1 MQIPFKKRVSSKRAY
16 SFHNNT
22 SAIPQLRVFAY
33 ASMIALVLPFVISPT
48 SANAAM
54 KYSSIGSGF
63 IHTCALT
70 TDGDVYCWG
79 NNEVGQLGQ
88 GNVGEPSLLPIKVP
102 GLDKVTQLSVGAT
115 HNCALSQGK
124 AYCWGQNGNGKL
136 GSGSDAQSN
145 SPTLVKDLDSIAQ
158 ISANRLST
166 CAVTTSKS
174 VYCWGDNFAGMLGT
188 GDVKGSLVPVNVK
201 GLAGIKS
208 VSAAFNHA
216 CALSDTSALYCW
228 GDNTN
233 GQLGIQDVTSSYTPM
248 LVPNLPK
255 IKKVILGAGHTC
267 VITEL
272 DKAMCWGYGE
282 KGQVGHSENSGNLAP
297 NLVAD
302 LGPVKDI
309 QPARFHTCALSDKNE
324 VFCWGAGDQGQIGNG
339 KTSDLNR
346 PTRVINLS
354 NTRILGTL
362 SSASAH
368 SCVIDQSGTYSCWG
382 SGDAGQLGNG
392 SRNSLSAPLAASSGT
407 STTTT
412 TPTSGVDLSIT
423 IKCKKGTT
431 VKQIKGAAPKCP
443 SGYSIVKDV
452 KPKSVFYLDLQKG
465 CYSYNFP
472 VTNQTV
478 LFGPG
483 GKTLY
488 PASCNSRF
496 HIQVIFSG
504 KIKTASSSGLVTQA
518 EASENCSQKYI
529 PAMGQ
534 PPPKQI
540 SQDAT
545 YLYWLF
551 PDAGFE
557 TRKYPNKLICTLIKT
572 DISYKYIQA
581 QNKPLAR
588 N

>member
-1 MQIPFKKRVSSKRAY
+1 MLTTY
-16 SFHNNT
+16 SQAPKILQFRK
-22 SAIPQLRVFAY
+22 IVFGFIIGLLL
-33 ASMIALVLPFVISPT
+33 SLIVSPT
-48 SANAAM
+48 SANAAI

-63 IHTCALT
+63 LHTCALS

-88 GNVGEPSLLPIKVP
+88 GNVGDPALLPVKVP
-102 GLDKVTQLSVGAT
+102 GLGKVSQLSVGAT

-145 SPTLVKDLDSIAQ
+145 SPILVKDLDSIAQ

-188 GDVKGSLVPVNVK
+188 GDTKGSLVPVNVK
-201 GLAGIKS
+201 GISGIKS
-208 VSAAFNHA
+208 VSAALNHA
-216 CALSDTSALYCW
+216 CALSDASALYCW
-228 GDNTN
+228 GDNAN
-233 GQLGIQDVTSSYTPM
+233 GQFGIQGVTSSYTPT
-248 LVPNLPK
+248 LVSNLPK
-255 IKKVILGAGHTC
+255 LKKVSLGAGHTC
-267 VITEL
+267 AITDL

-282 KGQVGHSENSGNLAP
+282 KGQVGHSENSGNLTP

-302 LGPVKDI
+302 LGSVKDI
-309 QPARFHTCALSDKNE
+309 QAARFHTCALSDKNE
-324 VFCWGAGDQGQIGNG
+324 VFCWGAGEQGQLGNG
-339 KTSDLNR
+339 KTADLNR
-346 PTRVINLS
+346 PAKVINLT

-362 SSASAH
+362 STYSSH
-368 SCVIDQSGTYSCWG
+368 TCVIDQSGSYSCWG

-392 SRNSLSAPLAASSGT
+392 SRSSLSAPPTGSSGT

-412 TPTSGVDLSIT
+412 SPTSGVDLSIT
-423 IKCKKGTT
+423 IKCKKGST
-431 VKQIKGAAPKCP
+431 VKTITGAAPKCP

-465 CYSYNFP
+465 CYSYNYP
-472 VTNQTV
+472 VTTQAI
-478 LFGPG
+478 LSGPNY
-483 GKTLY
+483 KTLY
-488 PASCNSRF
+488 PASCNGRF
-496 HIQVIFSG
+496 HVQVIFSG
-504 KIKTASSSGLVTQA
+504 KIKTASSSGLATQA
-518 EASENCSQKYI
+518 EASENCGQKYI
-529 PAMGQ
+529 AAMGQ
-534 PPPKQI
+534 PSPKQI
-540 SQDAT
+540 APDAT

-557 TRKYPNKLICTLIKT
+557 AKKYPNKLICTLIKT
-572 DISYKYIQA
+572 DISYTYIQA
-581 QNKPLAR
+581 QSKPLAR

>member
-1 MQIPFKKRVSSKRAY
+1 MLTTYSQASKILQFRK
-16 SFHNNT
+16 
-22 SAIPQLRVFAY
+22 IVFGFI
-33 ASMIALVLPFVISPT
+33 IALLLSLIVSPT
-48 SANAAM
+48 SANAAI
-54 KYSSIGSGF
+54 KYSTIGSGF
-63 IHTCALT
+63 LHTCALS

-88 GNVGEPSLLPIKVP
+88 GNVGDPALLPVKVP
-102 GLDKVTQLSVGAT
+102 GLGKVSQLSVGAT

-145 SPTLVKDLDSIAQ
+145 SPILVKDLDSIAQ

-188 GDVKGSLVPVNVK
+188 GDTKGSLVPVNVK
-201 GLAGIKS
+201 GLTGIKS

-216 CALSDTSALYCW
+216 CALSDSSALYCW
-228 GDNTN
+228 GDNAS
-233 GQLGIQDVTSSYTPM
+233 GQLGIQGVTSSYVAT

-255 IKKVILGAGHTC
+255 VKKVSLGAGHTC

-282 KGQVGHSENSGNLAP
+282 KGQVGHSENSANLAP

-302 LGPVKDI
+302 LGSVKDI
-309 QPARFHTCALSDKNE
+309 QTARFHTCALIDKNE
-324 VFCWGAGDQGQIGNG
+324 IYCWGASEQGQLGNG
-339 KTSDLNR
+339 KTADVNR
-346 PTRVINLS
+346 PTKVINLS

-362 SSASAH
+362 SSFSAH
-368 SCVIDQSGTYSCWG
+368 SCVIDQSGSFSCWG

-392 SRNSLSAPLAASSGT
+392 SRNSLSAPSASSSST
-407 STTTT
+407 STKTSS
-412 TPTSGVDLSIT
+412 PTSGVDLSVT

-431 VKQIKGAAPKCP
+431 VKEITGGAPKCP
-443 SGYSIVKDV
+443 SGYSIVKEV

-465 CYSYNFP
+465 CYSYNYP
-472 VTNQTV
+472 VTTQV
-478 LFGPG
+478 IRSGPNY
-483 GKTLY
+483 KTLY
-488 PASCNSRF
+488 PASCNGRF

-504 KIKTASSSGLVTQA
+504 KIKTASSSGLATQA
-518 EASENCSQKYI
+518 EASENCGLKYSA
-529 PAMGQ
+529 AMGQ
-534 PPPKQI
+534 PAPSKLAP
-540 SQDAT
+540 DAT

-557 TRKYPNKLICTLIKT
+557 ARKYPNKLICTLIKT
-572 DISYKYIQA
+572 DISYTYIQA
-581 QNKPLAR
+581 QSKPLAR